1 MSEANGEYHP
11 LSGSAFPPV
20 LDACCGS
27 RMFWFDKADPR
38 CLYVD
43 KRRET
48 WAIDRGTPGTVGR
61 KPIVVNPDQIADF
74 TALPFPDGTFDHVVF
89 DPPHVERRQ
98 GTGIIEQKYGWL
110 DGDWRDMLRKGF
122 AECFRVLRPGGTLIF
137 KWADTD
143 HPLSDVLALTD
154 ERPLYGHRS
163 GKKAGT
169 HWVAFLKP
177 NTQIS
182 GGTPSADL
190 GVGQAPESSGFD
202 GWGEKRVMTDDDGNE
217 YLVEHDSGVFFNV
230 TRIPPRKAVEK

>member
-1 MSEANGEYHP
+1 MSDSEYGTP
-11 LSGSAFPPV
+11 SGSAFPPV

-110 DGDWRDMLRKGF
+110 DGDWRDMLRRGF
-122 AECFRVLRPGGTLIF
+122 AECFRVLRPGGTLVF

-143 HPLSDVLALTD
+143 HPLSDVLALTE

-177 NTQIS
+177 N
-182 GGTPSADL
+182 
-190 GVGQAPESSGFD
+190 GQAQFRDE
-202 GWGEKRVMTDDDGNE
+202 R
-217 YLVEHDSGVFFNV
+217 
-230 TRIPPRKAVEK
+230 A